1 MSRRNKGKELVWR
14 VSAGGRRQNPL
25 AREGSISLMHSI
37 GCATFVTTLIKMV
50 LDLCTK
56 VRNWYRL
63 CSIWPLMPIA
73 SQNEASGG
81 NHDPCASGRDRVPTS
96 RLAGLKSS
104 AVPDLLS
111 FEPPF

>member
-25 AREGSISLMHSI
+25 AREGSISSMHSI

-56 VRNWYRL
+56 GAKLV
-63 CSIWPLMPIA
+63 
-73 SQNEASGG
+73 
-81 NHDPCASGRDRVPTS
+81 
-96 RLAGLKSS
+96 
-104 AVPDLLS
+104 
-111 FEPPF
+111 